1 MKRSEKILR
10 RNSIPVGISDGEKTA
25 IENNIL
31 LKHVID
37 RDLNQMWWWI
47 RFLVAIVVGLGI
59 KSFIG
64 G

>member
-1 MKRSEKILR
+1 MKKSERILR
-10 RNSIPVGISDGEKTA
+10 RNNISREISAEAQMA

-31 LKHVID
+31 LRHVID
-37 RDLNQMWWWI
+37 KDMNQMWWWI